1 MTLKMG
7 PFETESSKWEIVARK
22 NCHRFHI
29 QTVLRYYE
37 HNIAI
42 YGSICLLVLKMF
54 VTRDMLIAII
64 SVVLLAYNTGIYL
77 GIGYT
82 CCLFGFAYS
91 TFTQLEVLLADPFP
105 LASCRCVE
113 LYWLLDTYFGALM

>member
-7 PFETESSKWEIVARK
+7 PFEAESSKWEIGTRK

-29 QTVLRYYE
+29 QTFLRYYE

-54 VTRDMLIAII
+54 VTRDMLLIA
-64 SVVLLAYNTGIYL
+64 VLCY
-77 GIGYT
+77 
-82 CCLFGFAYS
+82 
-91 TFTQLEVLLADPFP
+91 
-105 LASCRCVE
+105 
-113 LYWLLDTYFGALM
+113 

>member
-1 MTLKMG
+1 MLIATLSIGTGNCFIWALHIHDVWLCCVTVRVVNSKLNHAVRCAVTLKMG

-22 NCHRFHI
+22 NFHRFHS

-54 VTRDMLIAII
+54 VTRDMLLIA
-64 SVVLLAYNTGIYL
+64 VLCY
-77 GIGYT
+77 
-82 CCLFGFAYS
+82 
-91 TFTQLEVLLADPFP
+91 
-105 LASCRCVE
+105 
-113 LYWLLDTYFGALM
+113 